1 MMGKL
6 LLLVALL
13 FAAVAVLRVLAGKR
27 SNFKPTPSKTPN
39 PHSTA
44 STGHAV
50 QSLLPCPH
58 CGVHMAQDEIKQ
70 HQDSQ
75 HSASNADTQSKRQT
89 P

>member
-13 FAAVAVLRVLAGKR
+13 FAAVAVLRVVAGKR
-27 SNFKPTPSKTPN
+27 IDVKSAPSKTPN
-39 PHSTA
+39 PQPTA
-44 STGHAV
+44 GSSNAV
-50 QSLLPCPH
+50 QALLPCPY
-58 CGVHMAQDEIKQ
+58 CGVHMAQDELKQ
-70 HQDSQ
+70 HQVIQ